1 MEETVIYLLIVQK
14 SQIKANDS
22 EIVAS
27 PLRLGNISNDF
38 SVDNM
43 KQTRFNGYVYDLSV
57 GYDAI
62 SVDDILDTDKY
73 LTEKNGIV

>member
-1 MEETVIYLLIVQK
+1 MYRNPK
-14 SQIKANDS
+14 FKANDS

-43 KQTRFNGYVYDLSV
+43 KQTRLNGYVYDLSV
-57 GYDAI
+57 GNDAI
-62 SVDDILDTDKY
+62 SVDDILDIDKY
-73 LTEKNGIV
+73 LTGKNGIV